1 MLPLLDCDSDGEL
14 ENVALGVNV
23 GGGVMVAVALGLTVD
38 VALVDCET
46 LTEAEGDT
54 LAERED
60 DVVPELLWLVE
71 TDAVGMT
78 LRLIEREVDEEPDS
92 LWVSEVDALWL
103 VDAVPLEDTVVL
115 CVTE

>member
-1 MLPLLDCDSDGEL
+1 M
-14 ENVALGVNV
+14 
-23 GGGVMVAVALGLTVD
+23 
-38 VALVDCET
+38 
-46 LTEAEGDT
+46 
-54 LAERED
+54 
-60 DVVPELLWLVE
+60 E

-103 VDAVPLEDTVVL
+103 VDAVPLGDTVVL